1 MRQHRSVLS
10 NDEENFIFDVVIEGL
25 NNKRDDLD
33 LDLFAL
39 LSHRLMKAGYTSTQL
54 EAIIATAA
62 NAVNN

>member
-1 MRQHRSVLS
+1 MAEQRSLLS
-10 NDEENFIFDVVIEGL
+10 KDEERFIFDVVIEGL
-25 NNKRDDLD
+25 NDKRADLD

-39 LSHRLMKAGYTSTQL
+39 LTHRLMKAGYTSTQL

>member
-10 NDEENFIFDVVIEGL
+10 NDEENFIFDVVMEGL
-25 NNKRDDLD
+25 DNKRADLD

-62 NAVNN
+62 NTVNN